1 LEIALLFLYPQTMST
16 RSGGPRT
23 AKGKAVT
30 RYNAATHGIYSVTPV
45 LPRIERQADW
55 LAHRAGVFADL
66 QPDGYM
72 QEIYAER
79 IALNSWRLR
88 RLVRYEREQVRK
100 RQRSIPTDL
109 AIYAMYDGR
118 KLEKEPLDEDLDR
131 IDQWTMDALIPEEK
145 ELMLLMRYEGR
156 LSRQLRLDML
166 HLEHMQRQRRESRPA
181 LSGWLGQGEETK
193 GPAMRGWV
201 EPADAKEAPLLSGRW
216 GSGDDTNGPVLS
228 LAPPESDSPA
238 LRPADGPESQP
249 ARTFAQRDPNGPALV
264 PAEPESLGDPI
275 ALRNAN

>member
-1 LEIALLFLYPQTMST
+1 MSN

-23 AKGKAVT
+23 AEGKAVT

-45 LPRIERQADW
+45 LPRVERQADW

-88 RLVRYEREQVRK
+88 RLTRYEREQVRN
-100 RQRSIPTDL
+100 RQHNIPTDL

-131 IDQWTMDALIPEEK
+131 IDRWQMNALIPEEK
-145 ELMLLMRYEGR
+145 ELTLLMRYEGR
-156 LSRQLRLDML
+156 LNRQLRLDML
-166 HLEHMQRQRRESRPA
+166 HLEHMQRQRRESQR
-181 LSGWLGQGEETK
+181 S
-193 GPAMRGWV
+193 RSIWV
-201 EPADAKEAPLLSGRW
+201 EPPGDTEAPLLSLAAPEP
-216 GSGDDTNGPVLS
+216 DAPA
-228 LAPPESDSPA
+228 LAPAEE
-238 LRPADGPESQP
+238 PESQP
-249 ARTFAQRDPNGPALV
+249 LRAFAERDENSPAV
-264 PAEPESLGDPI
+264 RPAPRESLGDPI
-275 ALRNAN
+275 VLHPN